1 MRKGVRK
8 HGRVSPVRE
17 VTETFTMS
25 EMFERFMWFKHSE
38 GLAPRTIEEYQIHF
52 QWLLDYL
59 GQDLSRGEMT
69 LEVFRE
75 WVDFMLND
83 KGLQPTTVN
92 IRVRTMRA
100 FLRWCYLEKL
110 IDTPIHERCKPL
122 KTVEDTIEA
131 LTVSEIKTLLNSF
144 DESTFVGFRD
154 KVMVMV
160 LLDSMVRIS
169 ELLGMKR
176 SNVDYK
182 AGVIKLEAMN
192 TKTRKAREVPL
203 SSKTM
208 KLLKDYIIESEDFG
222 EELLFLTYDGRGMV
236 SNTWRTRLHE
246 VAHLAGIMKA
256 VRPHDMRHTGALLY
270 IMNGGDPFS
279 LQKILGHSD
288 MSMTRKYIQM
298 TNIDVKRQHN
308 SFSPLK
314 SVFR

>member
-8 HGRVSPVRE
+8 HGRVSPVRK

-25 EMFERFMWFKHSE
+25 EMFERFMWFKQSE
-38 GLAPRTIEEYQIHF
+38 GLAPRTIEEYKIHF

-59 GQDLSRGEMT
+59 EGDLSSEEMT
-69 LEVFRE
+69 LEVFLE
-75 WVDFMLND
+75 WVDFMLNE

-92 IRVRTMRA
+92 IRIRTMRA
-100 FLRWCYLEKL
+100 FLRWCYLEEL
-110 IDTPIHERCKPL
+110 IKTPIHEKFKPM
-122 KTVEDTIEA
+122 KTAEDTIEA
-131 LTVSEIKTLLNSF
+131 LTVAEIKTLLSAF
-144 DESTFVGFRD
+144 DESTYVGFRD

-169 ELLGMKR
+169 ELLAMKR
-176 SNVDYK
+176 SNVDFK

-208 KLLKDYIIESEDFG
+208 KLLKEYMNESEDFG
-222 EELLFLTYDGRGMV
+222 EDLLFLTYDGREMI
-236 SNTWRTRLHE
+236 SNTWRIRLHE
-246 VAHLAGIMKA
+246 VAEVAGIKKA
-256 VRPHDMRHTGALLY
+256 VRPHVMRHTGALLY

-279 LQKILGHSD
+279 LQRILGHSD

-298 TNIDVKRQHN
+298 TNLDIKRQHN
-308 SFSPLK
+308 VFSPLK
-314 SVFR
+314 NVFK

>member
-1 MRKGVRK
+1 MRKGLRK
-8 HGRVSPVRE
+8 HGRVTTTRK
-17 VTETFTMS
+17 VTESFTMS
-25 EMFERFMWFKHSE
+25 EMFERFMWFKQSE

-52 QWLLDYL
+52 QWLLNYL
-59 GQDLSRGEMT
+59 GQDLSREQIV
-69 LEVFRE
+69 LEVFLE

-100 FLRWCYLEKL
+100 FLRWCFLENM
-110 IDTPIHERCKPL
+110 IDTPIHERFKPM

-131 LTVSEIKTLLNSF
+131 LTVAEIKTILNAC

-169 ELLGMKR
+169 ELLAMKR
-176 SNVDYK
+176 SRVDFK

-208 KLLKDYIIESEDFG
+208 KLLKDYIIESEDF
-222 EELLFLTYDGRGMV
+222 EEDLIFLTYDGREML

-246 VAHLAGIMKA
+246 VAQLAGINKA
-256 VRPHDMRHTGALLY
+256 VRPHVMRHTGALLY

-298 TNIDVKRQHN
+298 TNMDVKRQHN
-308 SFSPLK
+308 TFSPLK
-314 SVFR
+314 NVFK